1 MSTRDENMVAALR
14 RERAAYVAQGKDD
27 RVEQVDDQLRR
38 LGADPEPDKAE
49 GPEDRTPAD
58 PDQQTA
64 DQTAVE
70 TAAAGGDSAAPV
82 TETAPPAAAAKKA
95 AAGRRS
101 AAKE

>member
-1 MSTRDENMVAALR
+1 MVAALR

-49 GPEDRTPAD
+49 GPEGRTPAD
-58 PDQQTA
+58 PGQQTV
-64 DQTAVE
+64 DQTTAE
-70 TAAAGGDSAAPV
+70 TAAAGGDGTAPAVEAAPP
-82 TETAPPAAAAKKA
+82 TAEAAPPTVAKKA